1 MFQNLI
7 INYNQN
13 HINKLLE
20 DNNKYFM
27 LKKKRILQDKNKLL
41 LYLIYSSLNF
51 KFWIDKNSYW
61 SNENYSGA
69 TRLFKILDTMVEKEN
84 NYLDFFD
91 KLTYDNFSR
100 YVSSE
105 NYSKLPYLK
114 IRYNYIKEVIELIKN
129 NFNSD
134 IESFISSQDYDALK
148 IIHYLSNHTIAFS
161 DSVEFN
167 GEKVYLVKKATFFI
181 KLLVQ
186 TKNYNGYLK
195 NIDKLQ
201 VLSDYRVPQL
211 LRYFGILEYSK
222 ELAKKVDNQEI
233 LTEEYEKEI
242 RVATV
247 IFSKSLINN
256 NKVNLT
262 ILELDEY
269 LWKKAKELEKEN
281 PRDLKPFHLAET
293 TKY

>member
-7 INYNQN
+7 INYNQKY
-13 HINKLLE
+13 INKLLE
-20 DNNKYFM
+20 NKNKYPM
-27 LKKKRILQDKNKLL
+27 PNKKIILEDKNKLL

-51 KFWIDKNSYW
+51 KFWIDKNNYW
-61 SNENYSGA
+61 SDKNHSGA
-69 TRLFKILDTMVEKEN
+69 TRLFKILDTILEKEN

-91 KLTYDNFSR
+91 KLTYDDFSR
-100 YVSSE
+100 YISSK
-105 NYSKLPYLK
+105 NSSKLPYLK
-114 IRYNYIKEVIELIKN
+114 IRYNYIKEIVELVKN
-129 NFNSD
+129 NFNSNV
-134 IESFISSQDYDALK
+134 ENLISSQDYDALK
-148 IIHYLSNHTIAFS
+148 IVHYLSDNTIAFS

-167 GEKVYLVKKATFFI
+167 EKKLYLAKKATFFI
-181 KLLVQ
+181 KLLMQ

-195 NIDKLQ
+195 NVDKLQ
-201 VLSDYRVPQL
+201 VLADYRIPQL
-211 LRYFGILEYSK
+211 LRYFGILKYSK
-222 ELAKKVDNQEI
+222 VLAKKVDNQEI
-233 LTEEYEKEI
+233 LTEKDEKEI

-256 NKVNLT
+256 NKINLT

-281 PRDLKPFHLAET
+281 PRDLKPFHLTES

>member
-1 MFQNLI
+1 LFKYLTI
-7 INYNQN
+7 DYNQYY
-13 HINKLLE
+13 IDKLLE
-20 DNNKYFM
+20 GNTKTTKNIF
-27 LKKKRILQDKNKLL
+27 LVDKNKLL

-51 KFWIDKNSYW
+51 KFWIDKSIYW
-61 SNENYSGA
+61 SDENHSGA
-69 TRLFKILDTMVEKEN
+69 TRLFKILDAMVEKEN

-91 KLTYDNFSR
+91 KLTYDDFSK
-100 YVSSE
+100 YISSE
-105 NYSKLPYLK
+105 NSSKLSYLE
-114 IRYNYIKEVIELIKN
+114 IRYNYIKEIVKLIKN

-134 IESFISSQDYDALK
+134 IEFFISSQDYDALK
-148 IIHYLSNHTIAFS
+148 IVHYLSNNTIAFS

-167 GEKVYLVKKATFFI
+167 GEKLYLVKKATFFI
-181 KLLVQ
+181 KLLLQ
-186 TKNYNGYLK
+186 TKNYNRCLK

-201 VLSDYRVPQL
+201 VLSDYRIPQL
-211 LRYFGILEYSK
+211 LRYFRILKYSK
-222 ELAKKVDNQEI
+222 KLAKKVDNQEI
-233 LTEEYEKEI
+233 LTERYEKEI

-247 IFSKSLINN
+247 MFSNSLINN

-269 LWKKAKELEKEN
+269 LWRKAKELEKEN